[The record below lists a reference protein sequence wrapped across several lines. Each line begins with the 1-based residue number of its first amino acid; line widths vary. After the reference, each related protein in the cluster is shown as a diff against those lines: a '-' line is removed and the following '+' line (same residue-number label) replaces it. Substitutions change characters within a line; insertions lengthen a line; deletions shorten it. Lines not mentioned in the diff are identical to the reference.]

1 MLKLTTGALVAV
13 VAVAVPAGAVA
24 ARMHVDHGEGP
35 TAVHDAGVAAIQTQ
49 VHSGSRDGST
59 TVRLMV
65 NGLAA
70 GATYGAHVHTKPC
83 GALATDSGGHY
94 QHSTDPAVPLAQR
107 EVWLDI
113 TPDAQGM
120 AVSSTTVPWEFA
132 PGTAGSVVI
141 HALPTNPTTGVA
153 GARLACTTV
162 TFGE

>member
-1 MLKLTTGALVAV
+1 
-13 VAVAVPAGAVA
+13 
-24 ARMHVDHGEGP
+24 MH
-35 TAVHDAGVAAIQTQ
+35 
-49 VHSGSRDGST
+49 SWSRDGST

-65 NGLAA
+65 NGLPP

-94 QHSTDPAVPLAQR
+94 QHSTDPAVPLAER

>member
-1 MLKLTTGALVAV
+1 MNRLITGSLAAALVVAAPTGAI
-13 VAVAVPAGAVA
+13 A
-24 ARMHVDHGEGP
+24 ARMHVDHGNGP
-35 TAVHDAGVAAIQTQ
+35 TVIHDAGYDAIHTQ
-49 VHSGSRDGST
+49 VHSWSQDGST

-65 NGLAA
+65 NGLPP
-70 GATYGAHVHTKPC
+70 GTTYGAHVHTKPC

-94 QHSTDPAVPLAQR
+94 QHSTDGSIPLAAR

-113 TPDAQGM
+113 TPDAQGE
-120 AVSSTTVPWEFA
+120 AVSTATVPWEFG

-141 HALPTNPTTGVA
+141 HALPTNPTTGAA